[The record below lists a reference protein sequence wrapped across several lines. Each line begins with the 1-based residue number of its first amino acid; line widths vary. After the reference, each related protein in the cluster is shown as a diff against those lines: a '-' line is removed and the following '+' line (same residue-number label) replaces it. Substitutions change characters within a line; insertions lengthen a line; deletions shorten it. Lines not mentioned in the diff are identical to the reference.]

1 MMKSFVE
8 NVHTDRVA
16 AKQRLNGVIERLNK
30 LQQEQESSKQQVRQH
45 LRSKVTEAFAELMA
59 YLKMPEVIDS
69 VSRWNTDELP
79 EVEGSW
85 EVIEAGILKLVQKR
99 LQTVIQ
105 EWEGEEQKFA
115 EARRSVVAFFLKKY
129 SYLERELRG
138 LEISVSKEHVAPKG
152 KKEGGESVEN
162 LLLELPN
169 ITLSLEEKIILGIM
183 TPFLIPAAVVGIGLA
198 VPVTLLLLPVVGVK
212 AIFDQVQEMK
222 KIRKYGK
229 NRPEF
234 VRNVS
239 QKYLEKVSTYEALQ
253 PLVED
258 QIKQVLDCLND
269 LEMRIPMLVD
279 ADIQLCQQLMNEEQ
293 SKKDTETMYQPRK
306 EKCEWLRGELGLFG
320 ALEIRG
326 MEIAWDDLEWDVS
339 DEVYCQRVLPPGIYQ
354 GRICKGRHASHEVNL
369 KVYKEL
375 LTCSNV
381 TECLADEITIR

>member
-1 MMKSFVE
+1 MS
-8 NVHTDRVA
+8 
-16 AKQRLNGVIERLNK
+16 
-30 LQQEQESSKQQVRQH
+30 
-45 LRSKVTEAFAELMA
+45 
-59 YLKMPEVIDS
+59 
-69 VSRWNTDELP
+69 
-79 EVEGSW
+79 
-85 EVIEAGILKLVQKR
+85 
-99 LQTVIQ
+99 
-105 EWEGEEQKFA
+105 
-115 EARRSVVAFFLKKY
+115 
-129 SYLERELRG
+129 
-138 LEISVSKEHVAPKG
+138 
-152 KKEGGESVEN
+152 
-162 LLLELPN
+162 N

-183 TPFLIPAAVVGIGLA
+183 KPFFIPAAVVGKGLA

-234 VRNVS
+234 VRNIS

-258 QIKQVLDCLND
+258 QLKQVLDCLND

-354 GRICKGRHASHEVNL
+354 GRKRKGRHASHEVNL

-381 TECLADEITIR
+381 TECLADEITIK